1 MIRQYEMEIA
11 MDKKLE
17 ALFEKI
23 GCLELAAKRGL
34 QINEEIKPHSSQGQ
48 VISVEYCNAT
58 LKHCALFRRWINECL
73 GS

>member
-1 MIRQYEMEIA
+1 
-11 MDKKLE
+11 MDEKLE
-17 ALFEKI
+17 ALLVKI
-23 GCLELAAKRGL
+23 TRLELAAKRGL
-34 QINEEIKPHSSQGQ
+34 QINEEIKPHLTQGQ